1 MSVRPSSRAFSRR
14 TRLAA
19 GFVVLTVAVL
29 PAASAC
35 KGGGSSASSSTSA
48 GPGASGAGSSGGAQ
62 GGASSQP
69 APARSSAEPPIVAV
83 TKAGALVQLDPATG
97 AVRETLVS
105 SGVTGDEVSVAAN
118 GTVYFA
124 TGSGCAGTIKSIPA
138 SGGTPTVVRSGWDPA
153 ISPDGTK
160 LAYADQPGPGQ
171 TCPGWDTSTPGTVFR
186 LGILAL
192 SGGATTKTIP
202 QLPAGQQGLP
212 GPVSHLSWAPDN
224 QHLAVSIASVQD
236 NEGWAVNIV
245 DTASAQSYSGGP
257 GVTPVPV
264 TGDPTPQQSYLREGV
279 YMPGGNLFVSRA
291 CCGGFPP
298 HNTSRLMWEVAPDGM
313 MTHQVAIGF
322 PAMDHLSLDVSR
334 DGNWLLY
341 LGGND
346 LYVSPGG
353 ARPTQ
358 VGSGLIAAAWG

>member
-1 MSVRPSSRAFSRR
+1 MSVRPTPRAFPGRA
-14 TRLAA
+14 RLSA
-19 GFVVLTVAVL
+19 GLVVLAVALL

-35 KGGGSSASSSTSA
+35 TSLGGSSSSSAPA
-48 GPGASGAGSSGGAQ
+48 GPGGATQ
-62 GGASSQP
+62 GGASSATATAQGG
-69 APARSSAEPPIVAV
+69 AEPGIVAV
-83 TKAGALVQLDPATG
+83 TKAGALVRLDPATG
-97 AVRETLVS
+97 AVRETLAP
-105 SGVTGDEVSVAAN
+105 SGVTGDEVSVAPN

-124 TGSGCAGTIKSIPA
+124 TGQGCAGTIKAVSA
-138 SGGTPTVVRSGWDPA
+138 SGGTPTAVTSGWNPA
-153 ISPDGTK
+153 VSPDGTK
-160 LAYADQPGPGQ
+160 LAYADQPGSDQ
-171 TCPGWDTSTPGTVFR
+171 TCPGWNTSTPGTTFR
-186 LGILAL
+186 LGVLAL
-192 SGGATTKTIP
+192 SGGAATKIIP
-202 QLPAGQQGLP
+202 QLPAGQQSLP
-212 GPVSHLSWAPDN
+212 GPISHLSWGPDN

-245 DTASAQSYSGGP
+245 DTASAQSYAGGP
-257 GVTPVPV
+257 GVTSLPV

-313 MTHQVAIGF
+313 MTHQVSIGF
-322 PAMDHLSLDVSR
+322 PDMDHISLDVSS

-346 LYVSPGG
+346 LYVSQGG

-358 VGSGLIAAAWG
+358 VGSGLIAAAWS